1 MSGVTN
7 NRIRGAL
14 SWRQA
19 KPVLLHPKLFLGFI
33 DFQAGQPFDYRQLDC
48 WPMLDQHRYENGREL
63 AAECKAAGIHVV
75 WTDRARIP
83 RSLKTLVVER
93 ALARCPAAVGESIA
107 EQTTRGG
114 AIRVGRSA
122 SSADIRR
129 AALLT
134 PRATAP
140 AGPVHPPPP
149 GAGGGGTAP
158 PSPGR

>member
-63 AAECKAAGIHVV
+63 AAECKAAGIVVV
-75 WTDRARIP
+75 WTDRTRIP
-83 RSLKTLVVER
+83 RPLKTLVVER
-93 ALARCPAAVGESIA
+93 ALSRWPADAGISRRRDRPGTAADGIPFPLQA
-107 EQTTRGG
+107 IPDRGG
-114 AIRVGRSA
+114 DVLR
-122 SSADIRR
+122 
-129 AALLT
+129 
-134 PRATAP
+134 P
-140 AGPVHPPPP
+140 
-149 GAGGGGTAP
+149 
-158 PSPGR
+158 